1 MMLSILGL
9 QSHETFVTKSL
20 LVARFDGMAGS
31 GGCTNAQLTREARD
45 MYKHATRS
53 NSQLIA
59 VEAVQ
64 AYLMT

>member
-1 MMLSILGL
+1 MKHRIM
-9 QSHETFVTKSL
+9 SL
-20 LVARFDGMAGS
+20 LVACFDGMAGS
-31 GGCTNAQLTREARD
+31 HDFTDTHLTQETRKARD
-45 MYKHATRS
+45 VYRHATCS